1 MTDIEKTKL
10 NERKTKAP
18 VPHTVEYWA
27 SEKPEAVALVEG
39 DKSLTYGDWNALA
52 DAVAEGFARLGVE
65 AGDVI
70 VTRLQI
76 RLEWAIIASA
86 AAKLGCS
93 ILGLNWRL
101 TPSEVNYV
109 LSNSEAKV
117 LVCDDADP
125 AALLPAFED
134 VPLKLKVSLDV
145 PADAFV
151 SYEELFVA
159 DAPERISKGE
169 APLIIYTSGTT
180 GLPKGVNM
188 SPGEGADMQKIM
200 EYYQSLAAARPQ
212 VPGDVVL
219 ISMPMH
225 HGAGPALV
233 RGTLASGNIG
243 ILQRRFDPEGT
254 LQLMEHHK
262 VTFWTGVPTM
272 YKRINGLPDETL
284 KKYDVSSV
292 RSLGV
297 GAAPVPAS
305 LKEWI
310 RSFFGEVLHE
320 SYGATEVGM
329 ISDLAPEE
337 QKIKPGSSGKPHRHV
352 LVEIRDEDGNVLPAG
367 ESGEIWINTPVTIR
381 NYVNADLLDSDTLDE
396 RGYFRVGDAAMLDED
411 GYIFITDRVKD
422 MIISGGVNIYPAE
435 IEAALIQHSDIQDV
449 AVIGVPDEEFGEKV
463 MAFVELKPDK
473 SLTED
478 EVRDF
483 AAEHLASY
491 KRPRV
496 IEFRDELPRNTMGK
510 LLKKDLRAPFWEG
523 RDRAV

>member
-1 MTDIEKTKL
+1 MSDV
-10 NERKTKAP
+10 KAANSSQATVEAP
-18 VPHTVEYWA
+18 TPRTVEYWA
-27 SEKPEAVALVEG
+27 SEKPDALALVEG
-39 DKSLTYGDWNALA
+39 EKSLTYGDWNTQA
-52 DAVAEGFARLGVE
+52 DKVAEGFARLGVE

-109 LSNSEAKV
+109 LTNSDARV
-117 LVCDDADP
+117 LICDDADP
-125 AALLPAFED
+125 VALLPAFEGAA
-134 VPLKLKVSLDV
+134 LKLKVSLDV
-145 PADAFV
+145 PADEFV
-151 SYEELFVA
+151 SYDDLFVE
-159 DAPERISKGE
+159 DAPARFSKGE

-200 EYYQSLAAARPQ
+200 EYFQSLAAARPQ
-212 VPGDVVL
+212 FPGDVVL

-225 HGAGPALV
+225 HGAGPGLV
-233 RGTLASGNIG
+233 RGTLANGNTG
-243 ILQRRFDPEGT
+243 ILQQRFDPEGT
-254 LQLMEHHK
+254 LKLMEQHK

-272 YKRINGLPDETL
+272 YKRINGLPEETL
-284 KKYDVSSV
+284 NKYDVSSL

-329 ISDLAPEE
+329 ISNLAPEE
-337 QKIKPGSSGKPHRHV
+337 QKLKPGSSGKPHKHV
-352 LVEIRDEDGNVLPAG
+352 LIEIRDEDGNVLPAG
-367 ESGEIWINTPVTIR
+367 QAGEIWINTPVTIR
-381 NYVNADLLDSDTLDE
+381 NYVNADLLASDTLDD

-435 IEAALIQHSDIQDV
+435 IEAALIQHPDIQDV
-449 AVIGVPDEEFGEKV
+449 AVIGVPDDEFGEKV
-463 MAFVELKPDK
+463 MAFVELKPGK
-473 SLTED
+473 SLGED
-478 EVRDF
+478 AVRDF
-483 AAEHLASY
+483 ASEHLASY

-496 IEFRDELPRNTMGK
+496 IEFREELPRNTMGK

-523 RDRAV
+523 RERAV